1 MIIKLFIIYALYQDN
16 TIAYQLTKFNA
27 INNFKQVINVHIF
40 FLAPSESA
48 VKKRIRTLGYLHVFL
63 PNIMMFVAFV
73 LWGVTEGE
81 SFKSINHTV
90 TKPTLF

>member
-1 MIIKLFIIYALYQDN
+1 MYIF
-16 TIAYQLTKFNA
+16 
-27 INNFKQVINVHIF
+27 F

-90 TKPTLF
+90 KKTNIILMSQINFKFRHSAVR